1 MMYPY
6 LILNK
11 HYLGKLI
18 NDGGGAPCFYKH
30 KQLLA
35 SHNYK

>member
-18 NDGGGAPCFYKH
+18 NDGGGSLFLQTQATFGLS
-30 KQLLA
+30 QL
-35 SHNYK
+35 